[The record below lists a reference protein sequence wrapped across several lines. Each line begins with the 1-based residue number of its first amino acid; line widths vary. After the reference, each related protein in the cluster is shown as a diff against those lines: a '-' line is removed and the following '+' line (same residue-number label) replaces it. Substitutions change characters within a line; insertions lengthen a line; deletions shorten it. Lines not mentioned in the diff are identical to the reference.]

1 METKHED
8 KDCCA
13 LFLRRVNRMCQNFIN
28 KRDGTSYST
37 YSFNSIIKS
46 DEDLGNRV
54 PVEKVFGKDFIESR
68 TSLCSYHF
76 DKSVAR
82 HKVYIKKEDIQ
93 IYVKLTSNSRKCDT
107 VEEYQRTKE
116 QYESFT
122 WTTFKFRDNLKYRW
136 ATAYKSNLH
145 AIPNTSLAEAAQAS
159 MKAPN
164 EKNISLVDSTYADIS
179 DSARLDAK

>member
-1 METKHED
+1 MQILEDLHFVLFDDLLRELINLPIMETKHED

-116 QYESFT
+116 HYESFT
-122 WTTFKFRDNLKYRW
+122 
-136 ATAYKSNLH
+136 
-145 AIPNTSLAEAAQAS
+145 
-159 MKAPN
+159 
-164 EKNISLVDSTYADIS
+164 
-179 DSARLDAK
+179 